1 MKELKIKKIKLLLFL
16 PFLLLAN
23 DEELYKRADL
33 LEQEGKYKEALEIYK
48 EINKKNKN
56 IKVEDSFTKIKEEQ
70 FNNINYIKDPETRE
84 TIKQSYIGAFDLHPY
99 KKTYIMPVTYDFKN
113 SEDREQKE
121 TQFQFSLEKP
131 LIHNLFNQN
140 EIISF
145 AYTQK
150 SFWQTFKESAPFREN
165 NYEPEFLVNIPIE
178 NDYLKSYKISLNHQS
193 NGQGGLLSRS
203 WNRVYLEG
211 MLQFDELFVKPKIW
225 YIIPDGNQ
233 NDNPNI
239 ENYMGYG
246 ELNFIYSYKKHQ
258 FDLLLRN
265 NLKSDNKGAIDL
277 TWTFPLPFIENQ
289 KNVYGMINYFNGY
302 GNSLIDYDRQVNK
315 IGFGIALTR

>member
-1 MKELKIKKIKLLLFL
+1 MNRYIKLLLFL

-23 DEELYKRADL
+23 DEDLYKKAEL

-150 SFWQTFKESAPFREN
+150 SFWQTFEESAPFREN
-165 NYEPEFLVNIPIE
+165 NYEPELFLTIPYDNE
-178 NDYLKSYKISLNHQS
+178 YLKSYKIGLNHQS
-193 NGQGGLLSRS
+193 NGRGGLESRS
-203 WNRVYLEG
+203 WNRAYIEG
-211 MLQFDELFVKPKIW
+211 TFQLDSLLIKPKVW
-225 YIIPDGNQ
+225 YRIPESKD
-233 NDNPNI
+233 DNPEI
-239 ENYMGYG
+239 VDYLGYG
-246 ELNFIYSYKKHQ
+246 ELNLVYAYKKHQ

-265 NLKSDNKGAIDL
+265 NFKNENKSGVDL